1 MGTLR
6 IDVLGELFSIDAKA
20 DRNYLEMLLD
30 NYKIMVSLVEKN
42 AGDTLSDPLQV
53 AIMSGLMLCDE
64 LYKEKKKSERMKKQA
79 PESADLAEVEK
90 LTLRMLDKIEKAIE

>member
-1 MGTLR
+1 
-6 IDVLGELFSIDAKA
+6 
-20 DRNYLEMLLD
+20 
-30 NYKIMVSLVEKN
+30 MVNLVEKN
-42 AGDTLSDPLQV
+42 AGDKLSDPLQV

-64 LYKEKKKSERMKKQA
+64 LYKEKSKSDRMKKQS

>member
-30 NYKIMVSLVEKN
+30 NYKVMVGLVEKN
-42 AGDTLSDPLQV
+42 ASSELSNPLRI

-64 LYKEKKKSERMKKQA
+64 LYKEKKKSDRMKKQS
-79 PESADLAEVEK
+79 PDSADLAEVEK
-90 LTLRMLDKIEKAIE
+90 LTLRMLDKIEKAIV